1 MKAAMV
7 RVKILWDYP
16 TKYGRI
22 YVPASSP
29 DYCQKNPEKES
40 PHVWSQARARYILN
54 KRWSLKYSA
63 LPQKPRKKGR
73 GKTGQTMMSPSFYS
87 PLLFI
92 KETCSSYPNLIL
104 DQV

>member
-1 MKAAMV
+1 MYKPV
-7 RVKILWDYP
+7 PPTIVKKIQ
-16 TKYGRI
+16 R
-22 YVPASSP
+22 
-29 DYCQKNPEKES
+29 KNLLMFGVKR
-40 PHVWSQARARYILN
+40 AARYILN

-92 KETCSSYPNLIL
+92 KETCLSYPNLIL